1 MRLPC
6 ALCATAGKYRRE
18 SLPLPLKTA
27 QKRPET
33 AELSQTKPY
42 NLEKPRNIQ
51 LRLLSYSVIAYMT
64 MALAWWSILLFTKN
78 RDAFLAKQ
86 ENMRIIMVARG
97 DVPPDDMEAFYQ
109 SPPYQ
114 RLEAQYR
121 SQEYMIL
128 GEATV
133 FVISL
138 AIGVWLINRGYH
150 KEMMAAQ
157 QRRNFLLSITHELK
171 SPIASIRLVLET
183 FQRRTLPKDK
193 ADKLVHNAL
202 VEAERLN
209 TLVNDLLLSAKLETA
224 YQPQMEEIDLAQL
237 LEDILEQMDAKY
249 PKANITFNKMTA
261 IEKITGDRMGLTSV
275 ILNLL
280 ENAVKYSPQQAEVE
294 ARIFQESPFI
304 TLEIADQGIGIDE
317 KEKNRIFEKFYRIG
331 NEDTRKTK
339 GTGLGLFIVKQ
350 IVLAHHGKISL
361 RNNGPQGTIFR
372 VDIPLDNTKDKGH
385 EILNH
390 QPKPL

>member
-1 MRLPC
+1 MFLFPGAWRAAFRAAHKKCIPI
-6 ALCATAGKYRRE
+6 AGIAYLCLCKAT
-18 SLPLPLKTA
+18 T
-27 QKRPET
+27 
-33 AELSQTKPY
+33 
-42 NLEKPRNIQ
+42 LEKPRNIQ
-51 LRLLSYSVIAYMT
+51 LRLLSYGVIAYMT

-78 RDAFLAKQ
+78 RDAFLAKR
-86 ENMRIIMVARG
+86 ENTQLIMVARG
-97 DVPPDDMEAFYQ
+97 EIAPDDQEAFFQ
-109 SPPYQ
+109 SAPYQ

-138 AIGVWLINRGYH
+138 AIGVWLINRGYN

-171 SPIASIRLVLET
+171 SPIVSIRLVLET
-183 FQRRTLPKDK
+183 FQRRSLPKDK
-193 ADKLVHNAL
+193 ADKLVHNGL

-224 YQPQMEEIDLAQL
+224 YQPQMEAIDLAQL

-249 PKANITFNKMTA
+249 PRASISFNKLTP
-261 IEKITGDRMGLTSV
+261 IDKIAGDKAGLTSV

-280 ENAVKYSPQQAEVE
+280 ENAVKYSPGQAGIE
-294 ARIFQESPFI
+294 ARISQEGDFI

-331 NEDTRKTK
+331 NEDTRTTK
-339 GTGLGLFIVKQ
+339 GTGLGLYIVKQ
-350 IVLAHHGKISL
+350 IVQAHKGRISVL
-361 RNNGPQGTIFR
+361 PNAPKGTVFR
-372 VDIPLDNTKDKGH
+372 VEIPAERLKG
-385 EILNH
+385 
-390 QPKPL
+390 QV